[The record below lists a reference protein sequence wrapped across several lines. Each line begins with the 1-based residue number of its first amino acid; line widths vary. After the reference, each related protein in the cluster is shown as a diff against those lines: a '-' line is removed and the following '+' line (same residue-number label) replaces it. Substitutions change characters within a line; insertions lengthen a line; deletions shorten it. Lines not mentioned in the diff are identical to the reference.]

1 VEDISDV
8 PFHNYTF
15 DELNETIFF
24 EITSNALINANLS
37 LEIVYENGTQSVI
50 EPISFDSNKTQFKMQ
65 INSELAGRQIKT
77 RVIPFKNITSTQLF
91 SDQSIGIQLNPDI
104 LKLDLE
110 KMSDAFKKNSTLQ
123 FEFNVFKNVIYYY
136 YLSNQDGNRIL
147 MSNQLSIL
155 LRK

>member
-1 VEDISDV
+1 V
-8 PFHNYTF
+8 PFHNFTF
-15 DELNETIFF
+15 DEQNETIFF
-24 EITSNALINANLS
+24 EISSNTLINTNLS
-37 LEIVYENGTQSVI
+37 IEIVYENGTKSVI
-50 EPISFDSNKTQFKMQ
+50 EPISFDLNRTQFKMQ

-77 RVIPFKNITSTQLF
+77 RVIPFKNITSTQEIF
-91 SDQSIGIQLNPDI
+91 SEQSIGIQLNPDI

-110 KMSDAFKKNSTLQ
+110 KMSNAFKKNSTLQ

-136 YLSNQDGNRIL
+136 YLRNQDENRIL